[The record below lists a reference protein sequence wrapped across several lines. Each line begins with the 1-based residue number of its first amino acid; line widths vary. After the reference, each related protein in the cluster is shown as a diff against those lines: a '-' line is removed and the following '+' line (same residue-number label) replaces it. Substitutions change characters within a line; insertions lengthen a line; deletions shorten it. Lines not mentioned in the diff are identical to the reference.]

1 MVRRTGIAQARRWKL
16 HIMAKRRSGSGAAG
30 FTLLELLVA
39 ISILAVIAG
48 IVYGSFAGVT
58 DATAMAR
65 ASAEKLRLH
74 RFLRRTLTELFSS
87 VYTDVTCA
95 REDYYFVGTND
106 TGPDGPMDLVE
117 LCSSAPMMG
126 GMSLPGALKRVTIEV
141 TDEDLSDQTLDNL
154 DIPIQGADTSDQ
166 PWPVLRVTETP
177 LVVTS
182 GLDLGADSVAAFAA
196 AAAMVSEAVAAEA
209 GVETEFDTPSWT
221 VPVRSMDITYFDG
234 EEWMEE
240 WDSLA
245 IGRMPWCVRVRIN
258 FAPTP
263 EELEEEEDEGLDVV
277 ENPDLDL
284 LVPIPLG
291 VGTLS
296 EFVEEEILSESADRK
311 ENSKPGP
318 SAPGERKQPR

>member
-209 GVETEFDTPSWT
+209 GVET
-221 VPVRSMDITYFDG
+221 YFDG